1 MKKDLF
7 KESLVETWRDVLASL
22 KLAVEEV
29 SEKGADMIPRVDF
42 NQIKDGRVDDSLVE
56 RIKRT
61 GTCVIEGG
69 VPLNQALG
77 WEKSIL
83 EYVDANEDKVKG
95 FPQNDIQVYEFYNS
109 IAQTEARAHPNLMAS
124 QKFLLGLLHST
135 DSQSEISLQTP
146 ISYFDRVQHRKP
158 DDE

>member
-1 MKKDLF
+1 MKKHLF
-7 KESLVETWRDVLASL
+7 KDNLVETWRDVLANL

-29 SEKGADMIPRVDF
+29 SEKGADIIPRVDF
-42 NQIKDGRVDDSLVE
+42 DQIEDGKVDEKLVE
-56 RIKRT
+56 RIRRT

-69 VPLNQALG
+69 VPSNQALG

-83 EYVDANEDKVKG
+83 EYANVNKDKVKG
-95 FPQNDIQVYEFYNS
+95 FPQDDIQVYEFYNS
-109 IAQTEARAHPNLMAS
+109 VAQTEARTHPSLKES

-135 DSQSEISLQTP
+135 DSQSEVSLETP

-158 DDE
+158 GDE